1 MKLMICRQAI
11 FTVRPEL
18 VEGSFDKL
26 RTGQAQPERIFGA
39 RAARPFKQAKQVL
52 VVFLLCLAAMTPARA
67 LQLTDDRGVSV
78 TFAQSPQRI
87 VSLLPSLTESV
98 CAMDQCQRLVGVDR
112 YSNYP
117 ASVRHL
123 PVLGGG
129 LDPNIEGIVA
139 LKPDVVLLATSS
151 RASQRLESLGI
162 KVVALEPK
170 SHADVRRVLKKIGVL
185 LEIPEAQGADRLWRI
200 IDTSVSA
207 AAQSLPGKARN
218 VRVYFEV
225 NRGPYAA
232 GETSFIGE
240 TLTRLGVKNIVP
252 AALGPFPR
260 LNPEFVVR
268 ANPDVIMVG
277 SRSMQSMEAYPGWS
291 SIKAVREQRICVL
304 GIDESDVVVRPG
316 PRMAEAARI
325 MAKCLEDKAP

>member
-1 MKLMICRQAI
+1 M
-11 FTVRPEL
+11 
-18 VEGSFDKL
+18 
-26 RTGQAQPERIFGA
+26 
-39 RAARPFKQAKQVL
+39 KQAL
-52 VVFLLCLAAMTPARA
+52 LFLLLAACAAVVPARA

-78 TFAQSPQRI
+78 SFAQSPQRI

-117 ASVRHL
+117 ASVRSL

-170 SHADVRRVLKKIGVL
+170 SHADVRRVLGKIGVL
-185 LEIPEAQGADRLWRI
+185 LDIPEAAGAGRLWRT
-200 IDTSVSA
+200 IDASVEA
-207 AAQSLPGKARN
+207 AAQSLSPRAKRA
-218 VRVYFEV
+218 RVYFEV

-232 GETSFIGE
+232 GESSFIGE
-240 TLTRLGVKNIVP
+240 TLTRLGVKNVVP
-252 AALGPFPR
+252 ASLGPFPR

-268 ANPDVIMVG
+268 ANPDVIMAG
-277 SRSMQSMEAYPGWS
+277 NRSMQGMASYPGWG
-291 SIKAVREQRICVL
+291 SIKAVKERRICAFGV
-304 GIDESDVVVRPG
+304 DESDVVVRPG
-316 PRMAEAARI
+316 PRMAEAARL
-325 MAKCLEDKAP
+325 MARCLEDKAPDAP